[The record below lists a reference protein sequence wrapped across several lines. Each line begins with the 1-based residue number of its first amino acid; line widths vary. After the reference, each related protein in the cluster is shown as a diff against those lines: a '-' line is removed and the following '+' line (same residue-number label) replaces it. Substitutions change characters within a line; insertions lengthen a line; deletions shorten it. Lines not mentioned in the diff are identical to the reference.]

1 MPAKSVVKKV
11 KSNKTGLSED
21 ILLGLYISLV
31 KTRTTDERLRKLFR
45 QGRFAGTYFSA
56 VGQEATT
63 VGPTYGLRKD
73 DIIAPSHRE
82 IGAAITKGIPLE
94 KMIKD
99 TDLEQRL
106 VIRKKERLD
115 EYTYNEKAH
124 ASVISSPSR
133 SFLAL
138 ELILEPS
145 GKTTL
150 EQSPTDGIYEKWV
163 YIVEGEL
170 TCILGEEK
178 FVLLSKDTI
187 SFDSAV
193 PHIFENNGRKK
204 CICTIITNP
213 KHF

>member
-1 MPAKSVVKKV
+1 MKILKKIRMKLYKKIRKV
-11 KSNKTGLSED
+11 RTD
-21 ILLGLYISLV
+21 LGLTLQDVYNRGVSVFGSKNSLSY
-31 KTRTTDERLRKLFR
+31 KTLQRIEKG
-45 QGRFAGTYFSA
+45 QIAKFSSVLKICYA
-56 VGQEATT
+56 
-63 VGPTYGLRKD
+63 L
-73 DIIAPSHRE
+73 
-82 IGAAITKGIPLE
+82 GIPLE